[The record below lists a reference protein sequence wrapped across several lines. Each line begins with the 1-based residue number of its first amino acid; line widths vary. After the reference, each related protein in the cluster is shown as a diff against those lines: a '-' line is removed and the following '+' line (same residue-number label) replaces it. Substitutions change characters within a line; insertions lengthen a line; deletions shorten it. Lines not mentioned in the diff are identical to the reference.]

1 MIHLLLAISLAQQ
14 FQQDVKVLASDR
26 MEGRGLGTQGIERAA
41 DWIESQLRASL
52 KPAFPD
58 HSYRQPF
65 RVKTGVARAEGN
77 RLEGVAD
84 DDWTPLGMSSSASF
98 RGQLAFV
105 GYGIAAP
112 PLNYDDFAGIDLKGK
127 VALMLRYEPQERD
140 EKSIFDGK
148 RPSRWSAMRYK
159 VLQARERGAVAVIF
173 VTGPMQDEGKEFL
186 PVLKNDG
193 PQSPAGIPVLQVKTS
208 VAQKWGIDLAQ
219 FQKNVD
225 ADLKPRSRV
234 IPIDVDGRVS
244 LRNTFAHTANLAGIL
259 PGAGPLAREVVILGA
274 HYDHLG
280 YGGEGSM
287 RPNVHAIHN
296 GADDNASGTVAV
308 LLAAQK
314 IAHEFANTKNHRT
327 LVAVLFSAEEA
338 GLGGSSWFVDH
349 PPVPLDHV
357 IAMVNLDMV
366 GTLRDDQL
374 VALGADTAPQWRSA
388 LDPAAESAHLKVAA
402 RGDGYGPSDQTSFYA
417 KRIPVVHFFTGAH
430 ERYHTPDD
438 KWNTLNYAGAARV
451 TEFTADVV
459 ERLVR
464 GTVTPTY
471 VRLAAAP
478 ALEGDSRGYGAYLG
492 TIPDYRAMEATS
504 GGVLLADV
512 RAGGPADLAGIRGG
526 DRIIQMAGTH
536 IENLYD
542 MTFAL
547 QDHKPG
553 ETIDVVVVRSG
564 EQKKLRATLGV
575 RGAPP
580 TPAALTIKAGK
591 PFDKTFEG
599 EKHLKNIR
607 QLTFGGE
614 NAEAYFSS
622 DGTRLIYQATVPG
635 AACDQEYT
643 LDLRNGETKRVSSG
657 KGRTTC
663 GYFVPPKDDRI
674 IYSSTEAGGAD
685 CPPAPDRS
693 HGYVWAVYPTYDIYE
708 ANPDGSNAHRITTT
722 AGYDA
727 ESTWCAKGGKFVF
740 TSDRDGDLELY
751 EMDDKGNVRRLTN
764 SPGYDGGAFYNADC
778 TEIVFRGFHPT
789 GAALDEYRSLLANHL
804 VKPTVMELFVMN
816 ADGSNVR
823 QLTQTGAANFCPFF
837 TPDGKKIIYS
847 SNVGDPKGREFDLWL
862 ISKTGGSP
870 ERITT
875 APGFDGFPM
884 FSPDGKLMVW
894 ASNRADPASHET
906 NLFIAEWVE

>member
-1 MIHLLLAISLAQQ
+1 
-14 FQQDVKVLASDR
+14 
-26 MEGRGLGTQGIERAA
+26 
-41 DWIESQLRASL
+41 
-52 KPAFPD
+52 
-58 HSYRQPF
+58 
-65 RVKTGVARAEGN
+65 
-77 RLEGVAD
+77 
-84 DDWTPLGMSSSASF
+84 
-98 RGQLAFV
+98 
-105 GYGIAAP
+105 
-112 PLNYDDFAGIDLKGK
+112 
-127 VALMLRYEPQERD
+127 
-140 EKSIFDGK
+140 
-148 RPSRWSAMRYK
+148 
-159 VLQARERGAVAVIF
+159 
-173 VTGPMQDEGKEFL
+173 
-186 PVLKNDG
+186 
-193 PQSPAGIPVLQVKTS
+193 
-208 VAQKWGIDLAQ
+208 
-219 FQKNVD
+219 
-225 ADLKPRSRV
+225 
-234 IPIDVDGRVS
+234 
-244 LRNTFAHTANLAGIL
+244 
-259 PGAGPLAREVVILGA
+259 
-274 HYDHLG
+274 HLG

-308 LLAAQK
+308 LLAARK
-314 IAHEFANTKNHRT
+314 IAHDFASAKNHRT
-327 LVAVLFSAEEA
+327 FVAVLFSAEEA

-349 PPVPLDHV
+349 SPVPLDHV

-366 GTLRDDQL
+366 GMLRDDQL

-388 LDPAAESAHLKVAA
+388 LDPAAVAAHLNLAA

-417 KRIPVVHFFTGAH
+417 KRIPVIHFFTGAH

-438 KWNTLNYAGAARV
+438 KWNTLNYEGASRV
-451 TEFTADVV
+451 TEFTTDVV

-464 GTVTPTY
+464 GAVTPTY
-471 VRLAAAP
+471 ARLAAAP

-492 TIPDYRAMEATS
+492 TIPDYRAMEAAS

-526 DRIIQMAGTH
+526 DRIIQMAGTR

-553 ETIDVVVVRSG
+553 ETIDVTVVRAG
-564 EQKKLRATLGV
+564 EQKKLKATLGT
-575 RGAPP
+575 RGAPA
-580 TPAALTIKAGK
+580 TLTIKAGK
-591 PFDKTFEG
+591 PFEKTFDG
-599 EKHLKNIR
+599 EKHFKNIR

-622 DGTRLIYQATVPG
+622 DGTRLIFQATPRG
-635 AACDQEYT
+635 AQCDQEYT
-643 LDLRNGETKRVSSG
+643 LDLRTGETKRVSSG

-674 IYSSTEAGGAD
+674 IYSSTEAGGTD

-693 HGYVWAVYPTYDIYE
+693 RGYMWAVYPTYDIYE
-708 ANPDGSNAHRITTT
+708 ANPDGSSAHRITTT

-751 EMDDKGNVRRLTN
+751 EMDNKGNVRRLTN

-789 GAALDEYRSLLANHL
+789 GAALDEYRSLLAQHL

-837 TPDGKKIIYS
+837 TLDGKKIIYS
-847 SNVGDPKGREFDLWL
+847 SNAGDPKGREFDLWL
-862 ISKTGGSP
+862 VSKSGGSP

-884 FSPDGKLMVW
+884 FSPDGKLIVW

>member
-1 MIHLLLAISLAQQ
+1 MKSEIGAPIGREWYSIALFACAVAMPIAASD
-14 FQQDVKVLASDR
+14 DVASRFRADAKILASAR
-26 MEGRGLGTQGIERAA
+26 MEGRGLGTHGIDLAA
-41 DWIESQLRASL
+41 DWIEGQLRETL
-52 KPAFPD
+52 KPAFPN

-65 RVKTGVARAEGN
+65 RVKTGVAREEGN
-77 RLEGVAD
+77 RLSNVAD
-84 DDWTPLGMSSSASF
+84 ADWTPLGMSSSAPF
-98 RGQLAFV
+98 RGELAFV
-105 GYGIAAP
+105 GYGIAAA
-112 PLNYDDFAGIDLKGK
+112 PLNYDDYAGVDLKGK

-308 LLAAQK
+308 LLAARQ
-314 IAHEFANTKNHRT
+314 ISEALADARDRRT

-492 TIPDYRAMEATS
+492 TIPDYRAMESTT
-504 GGVLLADV
+504 GGVLLTDV

-526 DRIIQMAGTH
+526 DRIIQMAGTR

-553 ETIDVVVVRSG
+553 ETIDVVVIRNN
-564 EQKKLRATLGV
+564 EQRKLRATLGT
-575 RGAPP
+575 RGAAGQPGV
-580 TPAALTIKAGK
+580 AVLHIGAGK
-591 PFDKTFEG
+591 PFEKTYEG
-599 EKHLKNIR
+599 ERHLKNIR

-614 NAEAYFSS
+614 NAEAYFSA
-622 DGTRLIYQATVPG
+622 DGTKLIYQATVPG
-635 AACDQEYT
+635 AQCDQMYT
-643 LDLRNGETKRVSSG
+643 VDLRTGETKRVSSG

-674 IYSSTEAGGAD
+674 IYSSTEAAGPD
-685 CPPAPDRS
+685 CPPPADQS
-693 HGYVWAVYPTYDIYE
+693 KGYVWAVYPSYDIYE
-708 ANPDGSNAHRITTT
+708 ANPDGSNAHR
-722 AGYDA
+722 
-727 ESTWCAKGGKFVF
+727 
-740 TSDRDGDLELY
+740 
-751 EMDDKGNVRRLTN
+751 LT
-764 SPGYDGGAFYNADC
+764 
-778 TEIVFRGFHPT
+778 
-789 GAALDEYRSLLANHL
+789 
-804 VKPTVMELFVMN
+804 
-816 ADGSNVR
+816 
-823 QLTQTGAANFCPFF
+823 
-837 TPDGKKIIYS
+837 
-847 SNVGDPKGREFDLWL
+847 
-862 ISKTGGSP
+862 
-870 ERITT
+870 
-875 APGFDGFPM
+875 
-884 FSPDGKLMVW
+884 
-894 ASNRADPASHET
+894 
-906 NLFIAEWVE
+906 